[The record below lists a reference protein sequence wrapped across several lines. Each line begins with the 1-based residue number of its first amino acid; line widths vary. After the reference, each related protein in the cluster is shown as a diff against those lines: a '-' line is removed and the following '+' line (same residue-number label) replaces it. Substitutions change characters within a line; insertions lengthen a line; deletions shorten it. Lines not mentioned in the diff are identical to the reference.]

1 MKGLNFPDGISLVA
15 WRNLC
20 KCIQHFKIIKRERVG
35 TDTVLMTDRVDSFLI
50 SPMQDLA
57 KQ

>member
-35 TDTVLMTDRVDSFLI
+35 IDDTAGRMHKSNQ
-50 SPMQDLA
+50 P
-57 KQ
+57 K